1 MRAADALVRAIVGTG
16 TQHVFTLS
24 GNQIMSL
31 FDAAIDVPLEL
42 IHVRHEAPAVHA
54 ADAIG
59 RLSGRPGVAVVTAGP
74 GFANTLSALYVALC
88 AESPL
93 VLLSGASPAGNPGA
107 GAFQEMDQAGLAAKV
122 CKASW
127 TCTDPERIAADFARA
142 WRCAASGR
150 PGPVHVA
157 LPVDV
162 LEANVRNAE
171 PAAEPDASPSSP
183 VEADLAAVCQA
194 IGDAAR
200 PLMIAGPPYRRRHA
214 ADAVRLLREAGVAA
228 LAMDSPRGLRDPAL
242 GAFAEAVAEADLV
255 VLLGKRLD
263 HMLELGASPP
273 FAPACR
279 FMHIDPEPEALRQA
293 AGNAGCRMLLQAQGD
308 PARWAAAVAER
319 LTGCSLDAG
328 WRAAVDAAVAYRPAE
343 WRQIGSEPPV
353 HPAQLGYAVHD
364 FLAGSPESVF
374 ISDGGEVGQWAQA
387 CVTAPHR
394 IINGPAGAIG
404 SALPFALA
412 ARTLFPQARIA
423 ATLGDGTFGFHPLE
437 IDTALRHDLPF
448 VAVVGNDARWNAE
461 VQIQHR
467 TYGADRAVGCDLRA
481 SRYNEVARALDAH
494 GAAVESAT
502 ELPATLEAAHAS
514 GIAACVNVALQ
525 PVAAPVITR
534 H

>member
-1 MRAADALVRAIVGTG
+1 MRAADALARAVVGTG
-16 TQHVFTLS
+16 TRHVFTLS
-24 GNQIMSL
+24 GNQIMSV
-31 FDAAIDVPLEL
+31 FDAAIDAPLEL

-59 RLSGRPGVAVVTAGP
+59 RLSGRPGVAMVTAGP

-127 TCTDPERIAADFARA
+127 TCTDPERIVGDFARA

-162 LEANVRNAE
+162 LESVIRGAE
-171 PAAEPDASPSSP
+171 PALEPDAVPAAPS
-183 VEADLAAVCQA
+183 AKDLTTVCQA
-194 IGDAAR
+194 IGDTAR
-200 PLMIAGPPYRRRHA
+200 PLVIAGPPYRRRHA
-214 ADAVRLLREAGVAA
+214 ADAIRVLRDAGAAA

-273 FAPACR
+273 FAAGCR
-279 FMHIDPEPEALRQA
+279 FMQIDPEPEALRQG
-293 AGNAGCRMLLQAQGD
+293 AGNAGERMLLQSQGD
-308 PARWAAAVAER
+308 PAGWAAAMAER
-319 LTGCSLDAG
+319 LAGCSLDAG

-343 WRQIGSEPPV
+343 WRNIGPDSPV
-353 HPAQLGYAVHD
+353 HPARLGYAVHE
-364 FLAGSPESVF
+364 FLAGDAESVF
-374 ISDGGEVGQWAQA
+374 VSDGGEVGQWAQA
-387 CVTAPHR
+387 CVNAPHR

-437 IDTALRHDLPF
+437 IDTAVRHDLPF
-448 VAVVGNDARWNAE
+448 VAVIGNDARWNAE

-481 SRYNEVARALDAH
+481 TRYEEVIRALDAH
-494 GAAVESAT
+494 GSSVESAAA
-502 ELPATLEAAHAS
+502 LPAALEAAHAS
-514 GIAACVNVALQ
+514 GTAACVNVSLQ
-525 PVAAPVITR
+525 PIAAPVVTR
-534 H
+534 S

>member
-1 MRAADALVRAIVGTG
+1 MRAADALMRAIVAAGTR
-16 TQHVFTLS
+16 HVFTLS

-31 FDAAIDVPLEL
+31 FDAAIDLPLEL

-59 RLSGRPGVAVVTAGP
+59 RLSGRPGVAMVTAGP
-74 GFANTLSALYVALC
+74 GFANTLSALYVAQC

-127 TCTDPERIAADFARA
+127 TCTDPERIAADFVRA

-162 LEANVRNAE
+162 LESVVRDADPAVEPNAAPSL
-171 PAAEPDASPSSP
+171 PAAAG
-183 VEADLAAVCQA
+183 LAAVCQA

-200 PLMIAGPPYRRRHA
+200 PLVIAGPPYRRRHA
-214 ADAVRLLREAGVAA
+214 ADTIRVLTDAGAAA

-293 AGNAGCRMLLQAQGD
+293 AGNADGRMLLQAQGD
-308 PARWAAAVAER
+308 PPGWAAAIAER
-319 LTGCSLDAG
+319 LAGRSLDAG

-343 WRQIGSEPPV
+343 WRKIGSESPV

-412 ARTLFPQARIA
+412 ARTLFPKARIA

-481 SRYNEVARALDAH
+481 TRYDEVGRALGAH

-502 ELPATLEAAHAS
+502 ELPAALEAAQAS
-514 GIAACVNVALQ
+514 GIAAGVNVSLQ
-525 PVAAPVITR
+525 PLAAPVITR

>member
-16 TQHVFTLS
+16 TRHVFTLS

-59 RLSGRPGVAVVTAGP
+59 RLSGRPGVAMVTAGP
-74 GFANTLSALYVALC
+74 GFANTLSALYVAQC

-127 TCTDPERIAADFARA
+127 TCTDPDRIVSDFARA

-162 LEANVRNAE
+162 LESVIRDRE
-171 PAAEPDASPSSP
+171 PAVDPDDVPASPS
-183 VEADLAAVCQA
+183 ATDLATVCQA
-194 IGDAAR
+194 LGDAAR

-214 ADAVRLLREAGVAA
+214 ADAIRVLTDAGAAA
-228 LAMDSPRGLRDPAL
+228 LAMDSPRGLRDPSL
-242 GAFAEAVAEADLV
+242 GALAEAVAEADFV

-273 FAPACR
+273 FAP
-279 FMHIDPEPEALRQA
+279 EALHQGA
-293 AGNAGCRMLLQAQGD
+293 SNAGDRMLLQAQGD
-308 PARWAAAVAER
+308 PAGWAAAMAER
-319 LTGCSLDAG
+319 LAGCSLDAG
-328 WRAAVDAAVAYRPAE
+328 WRAAVDAAVAYRPPE
-343 WRQIGSEPPV
+343 WRNIGPDSPV
-353 HPAQLGYAVHD
+353 HPARLGYAVHE

-374 ISDGGEVGQWAQA
+374 VSDGGEIGQWAQA
-387 CVTAPHR
+387 CVNAPHR

-412 ARTLFPQARIA
+412 ARTLFPEARIA

-437 IDTALRHDLPF
+437 IDTAVRHDLPF
-448 VAVVGNDARWNAE
+448 VAVIGNDARWNAE

-481 SRYNEVARALDAH
+481 TRYDELARALDAH
-494 GAAVESAT
+494 GAAVDSAAA
-502 ELPATLEAAHAS
+502 LPAALDAAHAS
-514 GIAACVNVALQ
+514 STAACVNVSLQ
-525 PVAAPVITR
+525 PIAAPVITR
-534 H
+534 S